1 VKMVDF
7 NVDVN
12 GAFEPEPQETDPVIR
27 VAEAL
32 AADYLTTFMDY
43 VRRKQAERKDR
54 PVVQLWAPY
63 RCKKLGA
70 KK

>member
-1 VKMVDF
+1 MTADW

-32 AADYLTTFMDY
+32 AADYLATFMDY
-43 VRRKQAERKDR
+43 VRRKQQERADR
-54 PVVQLWAPY
+54 PVVQLWPKY
-63 RCKKLGA
+63 RCKKLGG

>member
-1 VKMVDF
+1 MTPDY

-43 VRRKQAERKDR
+43 VRRKQDERKRR
-54 PVVQLWAPY
+54 PVVQLWPPY
-63 RCKKLGA
+63 TCKKLESKRG
-70 KK
+70 